1 MQEEALMYILIRAV
15 SYGGQLNGILVSMVQ
30 RIV

>member
-1 MQEEALMYILIRAV
+1 MQEEALIYILIRAV
-15 SYGGQLNGILVSMVQ
+15 SDGGQLNGILVSMVQ